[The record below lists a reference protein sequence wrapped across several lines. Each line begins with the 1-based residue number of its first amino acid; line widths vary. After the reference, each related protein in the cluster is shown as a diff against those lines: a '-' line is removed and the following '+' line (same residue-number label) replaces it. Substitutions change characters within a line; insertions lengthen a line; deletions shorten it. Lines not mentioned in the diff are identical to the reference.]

1 MKKQKKA
8 ESLIAIIIAIL
19 ILSFILIGVMSMLS
33 FENTISLNFE
43 TEIKKYILELNS
55 NSIIKKLD
63 LSTIQENEEF
73 YIYKNETTKTYEVL
87 TGATNESY
95 KYINYLG
102 EKVDPEQN
110 IGKTFTRS
118 YTKKFDIL
126 RHKINPEEIN
136 NLVFRFD
143 AQNPGSTLN
152 DNNTVSI
159 WYDQSGNSL
168 NSYQSNLTEQPL
180 YKENIINGH
189 PGIIFDGS
197 NDKLIINDTS
207 LINTASFNKKSFA
220 IVFKTGFDVNTTQV
234 IYEQG
239 DANNGYNIMISN
251 SILYAGA
258 YNNNWDSGHQNKFL
272 PLGEIIPDSVYFVV
286 FTQNSSNINDNENTL
301 QIYLNGILVGTLDH
315 VDAQSSH
322 TTIGLGGINSNT
334 RQAFPSYST
343 INTAYFD
350 GAIGEIISWN
360 NVLSPTEIKGI
371 KEYFAEKWLGGSE
384 DIEYNI
390 VNTTIKKYNPN

>member
-87 TGATNESY
+87 TWATNESY
-95 KYINYLG
+95 KYINYLW

-110 IGKTFTRS
+110 IWKTFTRS

-143 AQNPGSTLN
+143 AQNPWSTLN

-159 WYDQSGNSL
+159 WYDQSWNSL

-180 YKENIINGH
+180 YKENIINWH
-189 PGIIFDGS
+189 PWIIFDWS

-234 IYEQG
+234 IYEQW
-239 DANNGYNIMISN
+239 DANNWYNIMISN
-251 SILYAGA
+251 SILYAWA
-258 YNNNWDSGHQNKFL
+258 YNNNWDSWHQNKFL
-272 PLGEIIPDSVYFVV
+272 PLWEIIPDSVYFVV

-301 QIYLNGILVGTLDH
+301 QIYLNWILVGTLDH

-322 TTIGLGGINSNT
+322 TTIWLWWINSNT

-350 GAIGEIISWN
+350 WAIWEIISWN
-360 NVLSPTEIKGI
+360 NVLSPTEIKWI
-371 KEYFAEKWLGGSE
+371 KEYFAEKWLWWSE